1 MGWSES
7 VAEPPAMRWWGWG
20 EAGHPPTLGLGA
32 LAFLREHGGG
42 GGAPRAPVALGSVR
56 LEPSRL
62 SAGAAHALREVVGA
76 EGLRSYHGERVLH
89 AAGKGYP
96 DLVRLRAGVPEG
108 APDAVLHPGDRA
120 QL

>member
-20 EAGHPPTLGLGA
+20 EAGHPTTFGLGA
-32 LAFLREHGGG
+32 LAFLRGRAGG
-42 GGAPRAPVALGSVR
+42 GGAPRPPVGLGAGGPRRPRVALGSVR

-76 EGLRSYHGERVLH
+76 EGLRSDHGERVLH
-89 AAGKGYP
+89 AA
-96 DLVRLRAGVPEG
+96 
-108 APDAVLHPGDRA
+108 
-120 QL
+120 